1 MGLLED
7 KVVFITG
14 GARGQGR
21 AHAIA
26 SARQGADV
34 ALLDLLQ
41 DIPTVGY
48 PMPTEEDLA
57 LTVKEVEAAGRRAL
71 TFVGDVR
78 SKATL
83 DNAVAETISTFGKI
97 DAVVANAGIWSQ
109 TPFWELS
116 EESWEQMISI
126 NLSAVWKT
134 AKAVA
139 PHMIE
144 RGTGS
149 IVMISSMDGEEAGE
163 SYAHYVA
170 AKHGVLGLTR
180 ACAAELAPYGV
191 RCNAIMPGAIDT
203 AMLDNQPAYDMISG
217 RPGGTRDDLIAGCH
231 HYAPLRN
238 TSLLDPMHVAN
249 AAVFLHSDMA
259 AKVTGIR
266 VPVDAGHML
275 VKGYV
280 HDPVL

>member
-26 SARQGADV
+26 SAQHGADV
-34 ALLDLLQ
+34 VLLDLVQ
-41 DIPTVGY
+41 DIATVGY
-48 PMPTEEDLA
+48 PMATEEDLA

-71 TFVGDVR
+71 SFVGDVR
-78 SKATL
+78 SQKTL
-83 DNAVAETISTFGKI
+83 DDAVAETISTFGKI

-109 TPFWELS
+109 APFWELS
-116 EESWEQMISI
+116 EDHWEQMISI
-126 NLSAVWKT
+126 NLTGVWKT

-144 RGTGS
+144 RHCGS
-149 IVMISSMDGEEAGE
+149 IVMISSMDGEEAGDN
-163 SYAHYVA
+163 YAHYVA
-170 AKHGVLGLTR
+170 AKHGILGLMR
-180 ACAAELAPYGV
+180 ACASELARYGV

-217 RPGGTRDDLIAGCH
+217 STGGTRDDLISGCH
-231 HYAPLRN
+231 HYNPFRE

-249 AAVFLHSDMA
+249 AAVFLHSEMA
-259 AKVTGIR
+259 ATITGIR

-280 HDPVL
+280 HNPVR

>member
-1 MGLLED
+1 MGLLEG

-26 SARQGADV
+26 SARNGADV
-34 ALLDLLQ
+34 VLLDLVEE
-41 DIPTVGY
+41 IPTVKY
-48 PMPTEEDLA
+48 PMATEEDLA

-71 TFVGDVR
+71 SFVGDVR
-78 SKATL
+78 SQDTL
-83 DNAVAETISTFGKI
+83 DNAVAETISAFGKI

-109 TPFWELS
+109 GPFWELS
-116 EESWEQMISI
+116 EEHWEQMISI
-126 NLSAVWKT
+126 NLTGVWKT

-144 RGTGS
+144 RQTGS

-170 AKHGVLGLTR
+170 AKHGVLGLMKD
-180 ACAAELAPYGV
+180 CAAELAPHDV
-191 RCNAIMPGAIDT
+191 RCNAIMPGAMDT
-203 AMLDNQPAYDMISG
+203 AMLDNQAAYDMISG
-217 RPGGTRDDLIAGCH
+217 HPGGTRDDLMSGGH
-231 HYAPLRN
+231 HYNPLKG

-249 AAVFLHSDMA
+249 AAVFLHSELA
-259 AKVTGIR
+259 SKVTGISM
-266 VPVDAGHML
+266 PVDAGHML

-280 HDPVL
+280 HNPAR

>member
-7 KVVFITG
+7 QVVFITG
-14 GARGQGR
+14 AARGQGR
-21 AHAIA
+21 AHAVA

-48 PMPTEEDLA
+48 PMATEEDLA

-78 SKATL
+78 SQQTL
-83 DNAVAETISTFGKI
+83 DAAVQETVATFGKI

-109 TPFWELS
+109 APFWELS
-116 EESWEQMISI
+116 EDHWEQMISI
-126 NLSAVWKT
+126 NLTGVWKT

-144 RGTGS
+144 RGSGS

-163 SYAHYVA
+163 NYAHYVA
-170 AKHGVLGLTR
+170 AKHGVLGLMR
-180 ACAAELAPYGV
+180 DCAAELARHGV

-203 AMLDNQPAYDMISG
+203 AMLDNQPAYDMIAG
-217 RPGGTRDDLIAGCH
+217 HPGGSRDDLISGGH
-231 HYAPLRN
+231 HYAPLRD

-249 AAVFLHSDMA
+249 AAVFLHSELA
-259 AKVTGIR
+259 AKITGIR

-280 HDPVL
+280 HDPVR

>member
-1 MGLLED
+1 MGLLEG

-26 SARQGADV
+26 SARNGADV
-34 ALLDLLQ
+34 VLLDLVEE
-41 DIPTVGY
+41 IPTVKY
-48 PMPTEEDLA
+48 PMATEEDLA

-71 TFVGDVR
+71 SFVGDVR
-78 SKATL
+78 SQDTL
-83 DNAVAETISTFGKI
+83 DNAVAETISAFGKI

-109 TPFWELS
+109 GPFWELS
-116 EESWEQMISI
+116 EEHWEQMISI
-126 NLSAVWKT
+126 NLTGVWKT
-134 AKAVA
+134 AKAVT

-144 RGTGS
+144 RQTGS

-170 AKHGVLGLTR
+170 AKHGVLGLMKD
-180 ACAAELAPYGV
+180 CAAELAPHGV

-203 AMLDNQPAYDMISG
+203 AMLDNQAAYDMISG
-217 RPGGTRDDLIAGCH
+217 HPGGTRDDLMSGGH
-231 HYAPLRN
+231 HYNPLKG

-249 AAVFLHSDMA
+249 AAVFLHSELA
-259 AKVTGIR
+259 SKVTGISM
-266 VPVDAGHML
+266 PVDAGHML

-280 HDPVL
+280 HNPAR

>member
-21 AHAIA
+21 AHAVA
-26 SARQGADV
+26 SAQQGADV
-34 ALLDLLQ
+34 ALLDSVAP
-41 DIPTVGY
+41 IPTVGY
-48 PMPTEEDLA
+48 PLSTEEDLA
-57 LTVKEVEAAGRRAL
+57 LTAKEVEATGRRAL

-78 SKATL
+78 SQVTL
-83 DNAVAETISTFGKI
+83 DKAVAETISTFGKI
-97 DAVVANAGIWSQ
+97 DAMVANAGIWSRAR
-109 TPFWELS
+109 FWEMTD
-116 EESWEQMISI
+116 EQWDQMISI
-126 NLSAVWKT
+126 NLSGVWKT

-144 RGTGS
+144 RNSGS
-149 IVMISSMDGEEAGE
+149 IVMISSMDGEEAGDD
-163 SYAHYVA
+163 YVHYVA
-170 AKHGVLGLTR
+170 AKHGVIGLTK

-203 AMLDNQPAYDMISG
+203 VLLDNQPAYDMLSG
-217 RPGGTRDDLIAGCH
+217 HPGGTRDDLVKGVH
-231 HYAPLRN
+231 HYNPFRK
-238 TSLLDPMHVAN
+238 TSLIDPMHIAN

-259 AKVTGIR
+259 AMITGIR
-266 VPVDAGHML
+266 MPVDAGHML